1 MLHRSSKEGIICI
14 TQPNHAWVSGQ
25 LARVWG
31 NEHFGQFVPREEVCL
46 GAEQHDIGWLK
57 WEESPTLNPQTGYP
71 YRFLELPTKVHIDL
85 WSGAK
90 QLALPLGRYVTLLV
104 SLHGTGLYERFRG
117 WQNSPEST
125 QIVQDFLKREY
136 AFQEQLT
143 ATLTN
148 DSYYASY
155 AIPEVIE
162 RNRKLVAVWDAL
174 SLIVCHGVPG
184 EEQVTRVPTSDG
196 DTTLKLTL
204 LEDEDNHHQVTISPW
219 PFQQSEVKLF
229 YEGRL
234 LQETFSD
241 ETAMREALMSA
252 DWVSLSTTL
261 KAHSS
266 P

>member
-1 MLHRSSKEGIICI
+1 
-14 TQPNHAWVSGQ
+14 
-25 LARVWG
+25 
-31 NEHFGQFVPREEVCL
+31 
-46 GAEQHDIGWLK
+46 
-57 WEESPTLNPQTGYP
+57 
-71 YRFLELPTKVHIDL
+71 
-85 WSGAK
+85 
-90 QLALPLGRYVTLLV
+90 
-104 SLHGTGLYERFRG
+104 
-117 WQNSPEST
+117 
-125 QIVQDFLKREY
+125 
-136 AFQEQLT
+136 
-143 ATLTN
+143 LTN

-184 EEQVTRVPTSDG
+184 EEQVTPVPTTDG
-196 DTTLKLTL
+196 DTALKLTL

-234 LQETFSD
+234 LRETFSD

-261 KAHSS
+261 KAPSS